1 MKKKHLQILSFS
13 IQRCTISD
21 NHMMYGSWDTE
32 CNRHDFL
39 SFWIVFC
46 PLPSLITQ
54 KIKILK
60 NWKKHLEI
68 GILILHKCTKNHD
81 DMLYC
86 SWDIAG
92 NRCNCYFSFWTIFY
106 LFLPRYLTVL
116 KIKIYK
122 KWKKTPG
129 DRYHHFTQVYQKWWS
144 YAIVPEKWHMTDV
157 IKLLPYFPFW
167 AIFCPFSCP

>member
-1 MKKKHLQILSFS
+1 MYFSAPSWHVRTLPFRKIKILKKWKKHLEILSFP
-13 IQRCTISD
+13 IHRCTISD

-46 PLPSLITQ
+46 PFTPLITQ

-68 GILILHKCTKNHD
+68 GIIILHKCTKNHD

-92 NRCNCYFSFWTIFY
+92 NGCNCYFSFWTIFY

-116 KIKIYK
+116 KIKI
-122 KWKKTPG
+122 
-129 DRYHHFTQVYQKWWS
+129 
-144 YAIVPEKWHMTDV
+144 
-157 IKLLPYFPFW
+157 
-167 AIFCPFSCP
+167 